1 MSGSG
6 LHIIVS
12 ADATLT
18 SYGRLADLPSDARA
32 LMDIAARDEFAC
44 GPGWFAN
51 VEANGLAPSEASS
64 FVVGSIGSAA
74 SLVVPMRRDPGGGL
88 SALTTPYT
96 CVWRPILGDTLAP
109 DDAVRLL
116 TAFAGTCRRF
126 GTVRLD
132 AIPAEWHALPLFVK
146 AARSARLVPLVF
158 EHFGN
163 WHERVAGIGFDEYV
177 AARPGELRQT
187 IRRRLRR
194 AEADPACVVEIITGG
209 DTLEAGIAAFEA
221 VYARSWKEPEPFPRF
236 NAGLIRTAAAGGML
250 RLGVLRQEGRPVAVQ
265 LWIVEPN
272 GRATV
277 HKLAHDEA
285 HRAWSPGTVL
295 AAVMI
300 RRLLDEEHVAELDYG
315 RGDDPYKRLWT
326 RERRRRIGF
335 LLANP
340 LHPRGAVAIARQAAA
355 RLRRSLRSG
364 A

>member
-1 MSGSG
+1 M
-6 LHIIVS
+6 
-12 ADATLT
+12 LT
-18 SYGRLADLPSDARA
+18 SYGRLADVPPEARA
-32 LMDIAARDEFAC
+32 LMEVAARNEFAC
-44 GPGWFAN
+44 GPAWFAN
-51 VEANGLAPSEASS
+51 VEANGLAPGEAPS
-64 FVVGSIGSAA
+64 FLVGAIGGAA
-74 SLVVPMRRDPGGGL
+74 SLVVPMRRDLRGL

-96 CVWRPILGDTLAP
+96 CVWTPILADMLEP

-116 TAFAGTCRRF
+116 TAFARACRRF

-132 AIPAEWHALPLFVK
+132 AIPAEWQALRLFLRAV
-146 AARSARLVPLVF
+146 RSAGLSPLAF

-163 WHERVAGIGFDEYV
+163 WHERVEGIGFDDYV

-194 AEADPACVVEIITGG
+194 AEADPACAVEVITGG
-209 DTLEAGIAAFEA
+209 DALETGIAAFEA

-236 NAGLIRTAAAGGML
+236 NAGLIRTAAAAGML
-250 RLGVLRQEGRPVAVQ
+250 RLGVLRQDGQPVAVQ

-315 RGDDPYKRLWT
+315 RGDDAYKRFWT

-335 LLANP
+335 VLANP
-340 LHPRGAVAIARQAAA
+340 LHPRGAAAIAWQAAA
-355 RLRRSLRSG
+355 RLRRSLRRPSPSP
-364 A
+364 AVQ